1 MAKSNGEVTAR
12 ARLVILARKNGSRP
26 VMMRKGA
33 VMLLALAVTACAN
46 EGPLVSSQISV
57 APPPPPPPPPA
68 ATILGHGDYR
78 TRTGA
83 HGDCAGLSVAL
94 MHDTPYFRRR
104 IVALYG
110 SPDNAR
116 LVIATVKA
124 RSAKLGPAQ
133 ENPLAASVA
142 CDPAGGFTFRDVSPG
157 SYYIIARVKVILP
170 QGAAEDL
177 VVMRHLD
184 LVEGQTR
191 DVSLAP

>member
-1 MAKSNGEVTAR
+1 
-12 ARLVILARKNGSRP
+12 
-26 VMMRKGA
+26 MMRRGA
-33 VMLLALAVTACAN
+33 VVLLALAVTACAT
-46 EGPLVSSQISV
+46 EGPPVSHPGPI
-57 APPPPPPPPPA
+57 APPPPPPPPPT

-110 SPDNAR
+110 SPESAR
-116 LVIATVKA
+116 LAIAPVKA

-142 CDPAGGFTFRDVSPG
+142 CDGAGAFAFRDVSPG
-157 SYYIIARVKVILP
+157 SYFIIARVKVTLP
-170 QGAAEDL
+170 QGAPEDL

-191 DVSLAP
+191 DISLAP